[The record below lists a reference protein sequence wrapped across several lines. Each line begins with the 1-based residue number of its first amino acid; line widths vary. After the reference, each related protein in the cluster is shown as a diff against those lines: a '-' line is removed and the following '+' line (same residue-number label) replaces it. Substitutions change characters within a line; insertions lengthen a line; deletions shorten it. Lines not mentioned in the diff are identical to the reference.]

1 LQVLLLKDLHDEVR
15 NVVLNMK
22 KTPLILDCSVEQ
34 NARTFYS
41 YKAILEDVSC
51 LMIPFGKSGI
61 KRSDIVERCRKS
73 LVLAMKTG
81 GTFVLYLGQV
91 NIEQAD
97 WKKKLC
103 HKDSFP
109 SDLFVNSG
117 QKLLQ
122 PTSNPRYKALYRE
135 ADLEQ
140 GQAIV
145 RDGFCVVVITSLSP
159 YEYEGKLEDS
169 IPLGYM
175 HPLYIE

>member
-1 LQVLLLKDLHDEVR
+1 
-15 NVVLNMK
+15 MK
-22 KTPLILDCSVEQ
+22 KTPLILDCSLEQ
-34 NARTFYS
+34 CVRTFYS
-41 YKAILEDVSC
+41 YKGILEDVSC

-73 LVLAMKTG
+73 LVQAMKTG

-91 NIEQAD
+91 SIDQAD

-109 SDLFVNSG
+109 CDLFTNAG

-122 PTSNPRYKALYRE
+122 PDYNPRYKALYRE

-140 GQAIV
+140 GEAIV
-145 RDGFCVVVITSLSP
+145 RDGFRVVVISSINP

-175 HPLYIE
+175 HPIYVK